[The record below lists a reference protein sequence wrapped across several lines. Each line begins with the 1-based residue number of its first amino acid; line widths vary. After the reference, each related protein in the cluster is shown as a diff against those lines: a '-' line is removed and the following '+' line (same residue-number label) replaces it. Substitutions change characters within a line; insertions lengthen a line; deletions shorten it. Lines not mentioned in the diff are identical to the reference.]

1 MYEEASF
8 EVWRLDIRLYK
19 LTNYIKIVPS
29 FLSRCSSRDKCWLNR
44 GGWRAV
50 ITPSTRV
57 PINTLGVFTRFGFVL
72 SRNSLQKPP
81 IAFLLWYK
89 ICKQRSM
96 LVSHAPLSERLWNP
110 LKKHY
115 TTGTQPS
122 GLCFISMRCY
132 KILRS
137 GARANGSEICSTE
150 MSYLLHGAFLPSLA
164 RENMQVSNTFGIFSW
179 FQILV
184 LGSERYSVLKHV
196 FFVTAVL
203 GLSELS
209 GLLLCSKT
217 RECDFESPCRFNK
230 IVVRWR
236 NSLQRQFLYEESS
249 LLWLQEYLFLEINI
263 WNRHR
268 VLPISESVIQNGF
281 MVDCVVSYTPT
292 YFLHQAN
299 RLSLVGPFTR
309 RSWAVSREV
318 HSVMASLD
326 QPQWSRSWDHPW
338 FTWEIRYL
346 KPSLFRADNLTWC
359 RARGQALPERIQ
371 HRRPRRC

>member
-50 ITPSTRV
+50 ITPSTRA

-96 LVSHAPLSERLWNP
+96 LVSHPPLSERLWNP

-203 GLSELS
+203 GISELS
-209 GLLLCSKT
+209 GVLLCSKT

-230 IVVRWR
+230 IVVR
-236 NSLQRQFLYEESS
+236 
-249 LLWLQEYLFLEINI
+249 
-263 WNRHR
+263 
-268 VLPISESVIQNGF
+268 
-281 MVDCVVSYTPT
+281 
-292 YFLHQAN
+292 
-299 RLSLVGPFTR
+299 
-309 RSWAVSREV
+309 
-318 HSVMASLD
+318 
-326 QPQWSRSWDHPW
+326 
-338 FTWEIRYL
+338 
-346 KPSLFRADNLTWC
+346 
-359 RARGQALPERIQ
+359 
-371 HRRPRRC
+371 